1 MNIKYLKKLEKNQ
14 AIDSSKMRG
23 VSEAEIA
30 ASETKLGIE
39 FPVSYKEFLYF
50 AGKVSGGLSS
60 QLMPDRGSLDELTE
74 GYHYLQ
80 EHLSKINIKIERP
93 IWAFSEM
100 EGFAQCWFFYLD
112 EGDDPPVW
120 GLIYTDDPKDTSYIY
135 PINDTFSDFI
145 DGMIDS
151 AIRFAKQG
159 Y

>member
-1 MNIKYLKKLEKNQ
+1 MNIIYQKKLERTPT
-14 AIDSSKMRG
+14 IDGRPFIG

-30 ASETKLGIE
+30 ASEVKLGVR
-39 FPVSYKEFLYF
+39 FPQSYREYLYL
-50 AGKVSGGLSS
+50 AGKFPGGLSS
-60 QLMPDRGSLDELTE
+60 QFMPDRGPLNQLTE
-74 GYHYLQ
+74 DYHYLQ

-100 EGFAQCWFFYLD
+100 EGYAQCWFFYLD

-120 GLIYTDDPKDTSYIY
+120 GLIYTDDPYETSYIY
-135 PINDTFSDFI
+135 PINDTFSNFI
-145 DGMIDS
+145 DKMIDS